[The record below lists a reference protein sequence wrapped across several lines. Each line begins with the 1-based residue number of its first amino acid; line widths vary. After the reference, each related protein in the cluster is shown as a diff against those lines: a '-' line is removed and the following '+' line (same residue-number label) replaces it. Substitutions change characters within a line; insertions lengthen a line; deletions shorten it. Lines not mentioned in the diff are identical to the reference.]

1 MPLAKSAWGIDI
13 GQCALKAL
21 KLAEVNGELQVV
33 ALEVIEYPKIL
44 SQPDADR
51 DELIRGALV
60 EFTGRNDLRNCR
72 IIVAVPGQTS
82 FTRFVKMPPV
92 EPKKIPDLIRFEA
105 EQQIPFDIN
114 EVIWRWQAFEDPD
127 NPELEVGLFAIKRTD
142 VYGVLE
148 PFADASIEV
157 DVVQMAPLALYN
169 FLVLDEQVAEEG
181 ATLLVDVGA
190 DSTDLVVSDGPRL
203 WTRTIQ
209 LGGNAFTEALVKAFK
224 LSFTKAE
231 KLKRTAG
238 TSKYARQIFQA
249 MRPVFADLTQE
260 IQRSIGYYTSL
271 HRQSRFSRIVGLG
284 NGFRLPGLQ
293 KYLEQ
298 NLNTQVT
305 RLDAFNGLQPT
316 ESVSGPNFT
325 ENILSLGVA
334 YGLAAQGL
342 GVTRVETNLLP
353 GEITAQHRWAKKR
366 PWFIA
371 AAALLIVA
379 MIAPTMK
386 AVQVNRVLRQQTE
399 GVKKVE
405 EVRKKYQAILDE
417 YEAIKDIDVEVK
429 QKANALLKVQAY
441 HNFWPDVMKGLDRAI
456 MAANLNSED
465 VMVYQKLDPSL
476 RWKLGS
482 EDPIQRRSIV
492 ITEMEA
498 AYIADLNAEGVKD
511 LTPDGI
517 KMNLDSA
524 TVSTGGAMTGGLAGE
539 EGGRGFRIILT
550 GWCPK
555 DRRGTTQLLTGLD
568 DALRKPSTFKTFETV
583 NAKFVQYL
591 QWDVRFLPRRETL
604 TESGAPPAR
613 LPGRLLPGRPG
624 PGRPRPE
631 VGEEPAE
638 PEEPTGPTD
647 VTGQPIRRE
656 THTRFKFGWIVK
668 IKSDGVTLPEVK
680 TAETEEY

>member
-1 MPLAKSAWGIDI
+1 MPSAKSVWGIDI

-21 KLAEVNGELQVV
+21 KLSEVNGELQVA

-51 DELIRGALV
+51 EELIRSALA
-60 EFTGRNDLRNCR
+60 EFIGRNDLRNCR
-72 IIVAVPGQTS
+72 IAVAVPGQTS

-114 EVIWRWQAFEDPD
+114 EVIWRWQPFEDPD

-142 VYGVLE
+142 VYAVLE
-148 PFADASIEV
+148 PFVDAGIEV
-157 DVVQMAPLALYN
+157 DMVQMAPLSLYN
-169 FLVLDEQVAEEG
+169 FLVFDEQVAAEG

-224 LSFTKAE
+224 LSFAKAE

-293 KYLEQ
+293 KFLEQ
-298 NLNTQVT
+298 NLNTQVA
-305 RLDAFNGLQPT
+305 RLDAFNAIHPS

-325 ENILSLGVA
+325 KNVLSLGVA

-342 GVTRVETNLLP
+342 GVTRVATNLLP

-366 PWFIA
+366 PWFVA

-379 MIAPTMK
+379 VIAPTMK
-386 AVQVNRVLRQQTE
+386 AVQVNGVLQQQTE
-399 GVKKVE
+399 GVVAVKKVGD
-405 EVRKKYQAILDE
+405 KYQAILDE
-417 YEAIKDIDVEVK
+417 YMELEGGGKEAE
-429 QKANALLKVQAY
+429 QKAEALLKMQAY
-441 HNFWPDVMKGLDRAI
+441 HNFWPDVRKGLDQAI
-456 MAANLNSED
+456 
-465 VMVYQKLDPSL
+465 
-476 RWKLGS
+476 
-482 EDPIQRRSIV
+482 
-492 ITEMEA
+492 EA
-498 AYIADLNAEGVKD
+498 AGLND
-511 LTPDGI
+511 
-517 KMNLDSA
+517 
-524 TVSTGGAMTGGLAGE
+524 
-539 EGGRGFRIILT
+539 
-550 GWCPK
+550 
-555 DRRGTTQLLTGLD
+555 
-568 DALRKPSTFKTFETV
+568 
-583 NAKFVQYL
+583 
-591 QWDVRFLPRRETL
+591 
-604 TESGAPPAR
+604 
-613 LPGRLLPGRPG
+613 
-624 PGRPRPE
+624 
-631 VGEEPAE
+631 
-638 PEEPTGPTD
+638 PT
-647 VTGQPIRRE
+647 
-656 THTRFKFGWIVK
+656 
-668 IKSDGVTLPEVK
+668 
-680 TAETEEY
+680 